1 METMRGNMSKEYKVL
16 KRLCVTKDR
25 IQPYTAN
32 MEKKEGRMGY
42 KREYKEFQFI
52 YWDRFQFKT
61 ALKHSVAKNK
71 LIYCI
76 SQAKSR

>member
-32 MEKKEGRMGY
+32 MEKKKEEWDI
-42 KREYKEFQFI
+42 RENI
-52 YWDRFQFKT
+52 
-61 ALKHSVAKNK
+61 KNFSSY
-71 LIYCI
+71 IGTGF
-76 SQAKSR
+76 SSRLL